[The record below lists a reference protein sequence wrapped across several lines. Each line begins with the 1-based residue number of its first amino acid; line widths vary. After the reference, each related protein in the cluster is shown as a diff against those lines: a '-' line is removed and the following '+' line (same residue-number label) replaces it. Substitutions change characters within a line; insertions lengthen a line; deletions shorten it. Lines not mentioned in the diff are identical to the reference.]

1 MVLRVA
7 KQDSAYLYA
16 LLEAYEGVVNF
27 STLPSER
34 TAGFR
39 DIYVF
44 STESMRSELGQVIAI
59 LSGSVGFQIIDATNS
74 PPANS

>member
-16 LLEAYEGVVNF
+16 LLEAHEGVVNF
-27 STLPSER
+27 STLPSEK

-44 STESMRSELGQVIAI
+44 STDSMFAELKRVIA
-59 LSGSVGFQIIDATNS
+59 LLRESVGFQIVDESNS
-74 PPANS
+74 PPANP